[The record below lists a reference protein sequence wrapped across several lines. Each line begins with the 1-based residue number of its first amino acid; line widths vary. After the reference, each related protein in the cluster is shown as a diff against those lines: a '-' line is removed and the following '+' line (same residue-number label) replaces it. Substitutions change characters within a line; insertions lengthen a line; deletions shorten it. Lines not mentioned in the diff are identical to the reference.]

1 MSPRTN
7 AEPFCRRQSITFQ
20 KTELE
25 QLESKLREMEVEL
38 EEKQSQLPL
47 MSHNSSGSGRGNT
60 QRRKGLEA
68 VLEPEARED
77 GQEENTDKAT
87 SAMRPPS
94 AVSGAQSP
102 PSPSHSKNSIPRQAV
117 QKRRKTV
124 DSRSRNLPS
133 RGRP

>member
-68 VLEPEARED
+68 VLEPEARAP
-77 GQEENTDKAT
+77 TF
-87 SAMRPPS
+87 
-94 AVSGAQSP
+94 SGVWGTITTITVPFKKFDTTASRAKEAQ
-102 PSPSHSKNSIPRQAV
+102 
-117 QKRRKTV
+117 
-124 DSRSRNLPS
+124 DC
-133 RGRP
+133 G